1 MAMIQCPE
9 CGQEISDKAT
19 TCPHCGTP
27 IFVCPECGHISV
39 GNIPFCENCGFTT
52 DTKVLSAQPHD
63 VKKQDSHAEI
73 TASNDIVELW
83 LKNNPNEVK
92 MGKAIR
98 FVNLFC
104 DNIAKF
110 VLVIIWAFVVFMPWT
125 NIQNKDPNT
134 VAELILNYQTYYRS
148 TWIIASV
155 MIVLTVIAC
164 LVKIYAAMWDKRC
177 IQWIKDKKIDIKSA
191 LKKETSDLF
200 TSGTR
205 KYDNSYVIATN
216 EIKCMYYTALKS
228 TNLPDVVECIGK
240 ILGFIASVI
249 LICNVANL
257 GNAMIAKAVI
267 GKEMIESI
275 WWIVKGIFSP
285 ALIVSYAIL
294 LIYMLVISSL
304 ILSGKKIDTY
314 LKQIISE

>member
-19 TCPHCGTP
+19 ACPHCGTP
-27 IFVCPECGHISV
+27 IFVCPECGYISV
-39 GNIPFCENCGFTT
+39 GNIPFCENCGFSP
-52 DTKVLSAQPHD
+52 DTKELSAQPHE
-63 VKKQDSHAEI
+63 VEKQDSHEEGHA
-73 TASNDIVELW
+73 ANDIVELW
-83 LKNNPNEVK
+83 LKNNPREIK
-92 MGKAIR
+92 RRK
-98 FVNLFC
+98 
-104 DNIAKF
+104 IAKVIIF
-110 VLVIIWAFVVFMPWT
+110 FCEKIMVFSAAIIWAIVVVAPWI
-125 NIQNKDPNT
+125 NFQDKDPFAA
-134 VAELILNYQTYYRS
+134 AEMVLNYESYIRN

-155 MIVLTVIAC
+155 IIISTAIAC
-164 LVKIYAAMWDKRC
+164 LVKMYAAMWDKRC

-257 GNAMIAKAVI
+257 GNAMIANAVI